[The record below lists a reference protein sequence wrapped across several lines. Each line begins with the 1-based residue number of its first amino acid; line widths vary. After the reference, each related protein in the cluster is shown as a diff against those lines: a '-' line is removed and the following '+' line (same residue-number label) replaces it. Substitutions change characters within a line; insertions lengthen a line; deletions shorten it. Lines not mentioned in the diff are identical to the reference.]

1 MVARPSESAESRQIR
16 IFRAY
21 PATIVTT
28 EPITDMPSQAEQ
40 AALNVEE
47 ARALR
52 EAGLGYR
59 DIRRRLGLSPGQLAH
74 VRRALKREKAAC
86 TRLRKAGGGASYR
99 DLPVSQSILPK
110 GLRRSLTRSGFATL
124 GDLADRI
131 ADPDLSGLEALAGIG
146 PHRARLVKGLLDHFG
161 LWPGPSDLQA
171 RIEQLFPEFRD

>member
-1 MVARPSESAESRQIR
+1 MVIGAAELAETGQIPM
-16 IFRAY
+16 FRAY
-21 PATIVTT
+21 PAAIATT
-28 EPITDMPSQAEQ
+28 EPIADMPSRAEQ

-52 EAGLGYR
+52 DAGHSYR
-59 DIRRRLGLSPGQLAH
+59 DIRHRLGLSPGQLGH

-86 TRLRKAGGGASYR
+86 TRLRKAGIASYR

-146 PHRARLVKGLLDHFG
+146 PHRARLVKGVLDHFG